1 MPDLALRPRMRERLH
16 PRLRWV
22 IAAIVLIPALV
33 AAPWAVVRLTTASS
47 VSEAGTPAEHADAA
61 LVLGA
66 RVYEDGEPSRFLR
79 ERVETGVALYL
90 DGTVD
95 LLIMSGDGEDSSGY
109 GEPTIMRAL
118 AESMGV
124 PSDAIVEDPLGLDTY
139 SSCARAGSVYGASSV
154 IVATQEFHEPRAVW
168 LCEQAGLDAQGRYP
182 AIRLTKSTVLGNIR
196 EVPAIAKAML
206 DQARGREVTAEG

>member
-1 MPDLALRPRMRERLH
+1 MR
-16 PRLRWV
+16 WAV
-22 IAAIVLIPALV
+22 AAVVLIPALV
-33 AAPWAVVRLTTASS
+33 AAPWAWTRLTTASS
-47 VSEAGTPAEHADAA
+47 ISEAGTAAEHADAA

-79 ERVETGVALYL
+79 ERVEVGVALYL

-95 LLIMSGDGEDSSGY
+95 ELIMSGDGDDSSGY
-109 GEPTIMRAL
+109 GEPTVMRAL
-118 AESMGV
+118 AEALGV
-124 PSDAIVEDPLGLDTY
+124 PADAIVEDPLGLDTY
-139 SSCARAGSVYGASSV
+139 SSCQRAAEVYGASSV

-168 LCEQAGLDAQGRYP
+168 LCEQAGLEAQGRYP

-206 DQARGREVTAEG
+206 DQARGREVSAEG